1 MDRRKPV
8 SNNLV
13 VLTGNLGAD
22 VEVRYTGTGKAVANI
37 RVAVSS
43 GSGEKKKTDWF
54 SCVLW
59 EGLAEQ
65 AQQNLGKGS
74 EVTVIGRLQ
83 NRKWEKD
90 GKDVWVTEVVA
101 TALAYGQP
109 RAEKAQAAPIEE
121 DSEESPF

>member
-1 MDRRKPV
+1 M

-13 VLTGNLGAD
+13 VLQGNLGAD
-22 VEVRYTGTGKAVANI
+22 VELRYTGTGKAVANI

-83 NRKWEKD
+83 NRSWEKD
-90 GKDVWVTEVVA
+90 GKTTWVTEVVA

-109 RAEKAQAAPIEE
+109 KARAVAEAPVEE
-121 DSEESPF
+121 DSDIPF

>member
-1 MDRRKPV
+1 M

-13 VLTGNLGAD
+13 VLQGNLGQD

-37 RVAVSS
+37 RIAVSS

-74 EVTVIGRLQ
+74 EVSIVGRLQ
-83 NRKWEKD
+83 NRSWEKD
-90 GKDVWVTEVVA
+90 GKTVWVTEVVA
-101 TALAYGQP
+101 TSLGYGQP
-109 RAEKAQAAPIEE
+109 RQEKAQAAPVEENIE
-121 DSEESPF
+121 DSDIPF

>member
-1 MDRRKPV
+1 L

-13 VLTGNLGAD
+13 VLQGNLGQD

-109 RAEKAQAAPIEE
+109 RAEKSSSQAQAAPV
-121 DSEESPF
+121 SEEITDDDIGF